1 MKKLLALVL
10 ALVMSMSLVTISN
23 AAFKDAD
30 KIDYDEAVEVMNAVG
45 VLVGDE
51 KGNFNAKDNLTRAQ
65 AAKII
70 SYLLLGN
77 KTAEALAGSGKFTD
91 VAKTSW
97 FAGFVDYCAS
107 TGVVN
112 GVGDGKFDPNGQL
125 TGYQFA
131 KMLLV
136 ALGYD
141 AKIEGFTGADW
152 QINVSKRADQA
163 DLFDGLDISG
173 NAALTREQAAQMC
186 LNTLKSPLVEYSNK
200 GGNLT
205 INGATINIGA
215 SNAEY
220 KTSSTKLADQ
230 TIYANKLNSSAG
242 EYIVEF
248 AEQYYSDLV
257 LKSGEADDFGRP
269 AHTWLLNNQ
278 KVGTYAEDVD
288 YEYTTAVTGK
298 ALYEALGKNT
308 VETYDFSVF
317 VDGAEKDAIA
327 KEIAKNNKSDL
338 TSTGNGVLTQVFVDN
353 DKETVI
359 ISMVNTYL
367 AKASADYNSKKDS
380 VSLKI
385 YFTDDG
391 TTKTVDGEDLA
402 ISDIKDGD
410 FLLVTYSYMTGV
422 NKVESIA
429 KPEAIEDSTI
439 DSFKSGK
446 NGNVT
451 VAGTKYEYNKA
462 AKYDADVLDK
472 YTGESSGKQNL
483 KDVTYNLFLDQ
494 YGYVIGVEEVETVK
508 NYVFITGIDYNYSS
522 IATKTITANA
532 IFMDGTTK
540 VIDVKN
546 NDDFKAAL
554 AKVSSST
561 TATATATGPDA
572 AKATINTWFTYTVGS
587 NDVYS
592 LTGIENSMVSNKN
605 ATNHTKVAQNKL
617 SVGTTGTTTYD
628 IDKKNISLGATGDF
642 AFAYGND
649 ATVYLSVNLDTVA
662 LENKSEQIVIKD
674 VDSVTTGVKNVDITT
689 MTRAKMFSSAK
700 ADSAKDAGLNNSV
713 YFIYKDNGYIIAA
726 VVIGEDEGS
735 SKNLVYVTSDKIASE
750 SYNKTT
756 GKWTWTREVAYN
768 GEKVTLTE
776 TNDDGVS
783 ELKKMTDRYSWYE
796 VKYNADGNVVSVEKA
811 SKAEANWTNSDYVND
826 VEQLVDIIRIKGID
840 TVLYEQ
846 GAELAKAPSL
856 KGSTLYF
863 DSKQDTGIVV
873 ADDVKYVYTQ
883 KVDNKWT
890 TTYETGFNSLKTALD
905 ELNTTVSYRCS
916 AIIENGIATIVTV
929 YDATEAG
936 YTPVDPA
943 ADASVTLDETATT
956 IRYYGTKPTE
966 DEAVATV
973 EAAIADKGY
982 TVTNRELKSGV
993 YTWTVESKNG
1003 FKQTFVFTYAD
1014 DMVKLFKV
1022 SIETNF
1028 SDMYKA
1034 VTSDT
1039 KAAYVANGEQ
1049 VTVKLTD
1056 SDTWTQASIAK
1067 VSVTGDKNVTLD
1079 GNAKVVLAD
1088 DSKGCTVEFTV
1099 KATADGVVTIAI
1111 V

>member
-51 KGNFNAKDNLTRAQ
+51 KGNFNAKENLTRAQ

-163 DLFDGLDISG
+163 NLFDSLDISG

-327 KEIAKNNKSDL
+327 KEIAKNNKADL
-338 TSTGNGVLTQVFVDN
+338 ASTGNGVLTQVFVDN

-429 KPEAIEDSTI
+429 KPEAIEDSAI
-439 DSFKSGK
+439 DAFKSGK
-446 NGNVT
+446 GGNIT
-451 VAGTKYEYNKA
+451 VGGTKYGYNKA
-462 AKYDADVLDK
+462 AKYDADVLED
-472 YTGESSGKQNL
+472 YTTSTGSTNL
-483 KDVTYNLFLDQ
+483 KDITYNLYLDQ
-494 YGYVIGVEEVETVK
+494 YGYVIGVEEVDAVDT
-508 NYVFITGIDYNYSS
+508 YVFITGIDFSYSS
-522 IATKTITANA
+522 LATKNVTANA
-532 IFMDGTTK
+532 IFTDGTSK

-546 NDDFKAAL
+546 DDTIKAL
-554 AKVSSST
+554 NLT
-561 TATATATGPDA
+561 TNAAMATV
-572 AKATINTWFTYTVGS
+572 NQWFTYTVNS
-587 NDVYS
+587 SDVYTLGEIS
-592 LTGIENSMVSNKN
+592 DTMQSNKN
-605 ATNHTKVAQNKL
+605 ATGYTKIAQ
-617 SVGTTGTTTYD
+617 GTVDAATVNGNTTTRTE
-628 IDKKNISLGATGDF
+628 INKKNISLATKNGSSF
-642 AFAYGND
+642 NYAYGND
-649 ATVYLSVNLDTVA
+649 ATVYLSANVDKVRVDSTTTKV
-662 LENKSEQIVIKD
+662 VIKD
-674 VDSVTTGVKNVDITT
+674 IDSVTTGVKNVDIST
-689 MTRAKMFSSAK
+689 MTQAEMVADAK
-700 ADSAKDAGLNNSV
+700 ASTGDADLLKGV
-713 YFIYKDNGYIIAA
+713 YFLYKDNGYIIAA
-726 VVIGEDEGS
+726 VVLGEDEGT
-735 SKNLVYVTSDKIASE
+735 SKNLVYVTSSKIASE

-768 GEKVTLTE
+768 GEFVTLTE
-776 TNDDGVS
+776 TNDEGVS
-783 ELKKMTDRYSWYE
+783 EIKDMTQYAWYE
-796 VKYNADGNVVSVEKA
+796 VKYNADGNVVSAEKA
-811 SKAEANWTNSDYVND
+811 SDAKASWTKTAYVDEVVTNSNPTLINAIRSSAYD
-826 VEQLVDIIRIKGID
+826 V
-840 TVLYEQ
+840 VLYE
-846 GAELAKAPSL
+846 GKTLTKAPSL
-856 KGSTLYF
+856 KGSTLFF
-863 DSKQDTGIVV
+863 DGMTDTGIVV

-883 KVDNKWT
+883 TVDNKET
-890 TTYETGFNSLKTALD
+890 TTCESGFGSLKTALD
-905 ELNTTVSYRCS
+905 ELNTTISYKCS
-916 AIIENGIATIVTV
+916 AVIENGIATVVTV
-929 YDATEAG
+929 YDATKAG
-936 YTPVDPA
+936 YTPVNPSKGDYTFKA
-943 ADASVTLDETATT
+943 VNASVETNGQIKVAVTLPDEVSGWKM
-956 IRYYGTKPTE
+956 YG
-966 DEAVATV
+966 VNTV
-973 EAAIADKGY
+973 EY
-982 TVTNRELKSGV
+982 TVTTGSKVFTFTKTVGTKDAETALSV
-993 YTWTVESKNG
+993 PDYTLPGLTVKNG
-1003 FKQTFVFTYAD
+1003 
-1014 DMVKLFKV
+1014 
-1022 SIETNF
+1022 
-1028 SDMYKA
+1028 SDI
-1034 VTSDT
+1034 S
-1039 KAAYVANGEQ
+1039 
-1049 VTVKLTD
+1049 
-1056 SDTWTQASIAK
+1056 
-1067 VSVTGDKNVTLD
+1067 VSVKFAFNGVNNDSYTITGEGYIL
-1079 GNAKVVLAD
+1079 
-1088 DSKGCTVEFTV
+1088 
-1099 KATADGVVTIAI
+1099 
-1111 V
+1111 